1 LGVLLPKSM
10 QFTGLSPSFAQDA
23 DEAGLAVYF
32 AKNVPAHG
40 QVKFSVAGE
49 GVAPREAQ
57 AGGESAP
64 SASASGAPAEVGKT
78 GSAIWYVLASM
89 IIIVVGGAF
98 WLWRKSAAAANPQES
113 GAASRSG
120 GKPQARHLSRQGP
133 TSSQAAPAQ
142 EGMLE

>member
-1 LGVLLPKSM
+1 NRYALVFPIRPGQSQFHVLYKAPYNGSYEFEFKPDSQLSELGVLLPKSM
-10 QFTGLSPSFAQDA
+10 QFTGLSPSFAHDA

-64 SASASGAPAEVGKT
+64 SASASGAPAEGGKT
-78 GSAIWYVLASM
+78 GS
-89 IIIVVGGAF
+89 
-98 WLWRKSAAAANPQES
+98 
-113 GAASRSG
+113 
-120 GKPQARHLSRQGP
+120 
-133 TSSQAAPAQ
+133 
-142 EGMLE
+142 